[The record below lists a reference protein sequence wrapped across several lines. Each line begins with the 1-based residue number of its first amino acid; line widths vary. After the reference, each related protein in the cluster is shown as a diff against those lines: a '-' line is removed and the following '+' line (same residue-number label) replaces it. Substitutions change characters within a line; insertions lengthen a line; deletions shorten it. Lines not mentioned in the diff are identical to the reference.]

1 MSKSIKG
8 LLAGFL
14 FFFILYL
21 YIFAFPVGK
30 IQSKDLIWGFFFSF
44 SGSIVGYMIG
54 RGFENKR

>member
-1 MSKSIKG
+1 MSKSTKG

-21 YIFAFPVGK
+21 YIFAFPIGK
-30 IQSKDLIWGFFFSF
+30 IQSKDLIWFFFFSF
-44 SGSIVGYMIG
+44 PGSIVGYMIG